1 MPDLLI
7 PDVDPQLVERIKRI
21 SLARGWTQGQTLVAL
36 LESGLFHGERV
47 GDSHFANPEQAALAE
62 AIAALQ
68 SLP

>member
-21 SLARGWTQGQTLVAL
+21 SLARGWTQGQTLIAL
-36 LESGLFHGERV
+36 LESGLFHGERA
-47 GDSHFANPEQAALAE
+47 GNSTFANPEQAALAD

>member
-47 GDSHFANPEQAALAE
+47 GESGFANPEQSALAD